1 MSRQKLKRFEDLKNR
16 HNVIEYGDERVSH
29 IKSNWGS
36 EIFRNSNPI
45 NLELACGRGEYSIGL
60 AKEFPNANF
69 VGIDIKGERLWQGS
83 TKALEEGL
91 ENVAFARNFIL
102 DLELMFAPGEVK
114 DIWIIHPDPRPRD
127 RDEKRRLTFHR
138 FLEIYKQIQGGEGRI
153 YFKTDNTDLFN
164 WTLHEVLAEREDI
177 NDLHFTDDLHNSV
190 YLEEHYGISTRY
202 ERKFSKVGEKI
213 KYLRFEWK
221 A

>member
-1 MSRQKLKRFEDLKNR
+1 MSRQKLKRFEDLQNR
-16 HNVIEYGDERVSH
+16 HNVIEYGDDRVSS
-29 IKSNWGS
+29 IKSNWNK
-36 EIFRNSNPI
+36 EIFRNTNPI
-45 NLELACGRGEYSIGL
+45 NLELACGRGEYTIGL
-60 AKEFPNANF
+60 AKEFPNENF

-83 TKALEEGL
+83 TKAIEEGL
-91 ENVAFARNFIL
+91 ENAAFARNFIL

-138 FLEIYKQIQGGEGRI
+138 FLEIYKRIQGGKGRI

-164 WTLHEVLAEREDI
+164 WTLNEVLPARDDI

-190 YLEEHYGISTRY
+190 YLGEHYGITTRY
-202 ERKFSKVGEKI
+202 ERKFAKVGETI

>member
-1 MSRQKLKRFEDLKNR
+1 MSRQKLKRFEDLRNR
-16 HNVIEYGDERVSH
+16 HNVIEYDDDRFPT
-29 IKSNWGS
+29 IKSNWGKKV
-36 EIFRNSNPI
+36 FGNSNPI

-60 AKEFPNANF
+60 AKEFPNENF
-69 VGIDIKGERLWQGS
+69 IGIDIKGERLWQAS
-83 TKALEEGL
+83 TKAIDEGL

-102 DLELMFAPGEVK
+102 DLEQMFAEGEIN

-138 FLEIYKQIQGGEGRI
+138 FLDIYKRLQGGTGRI
-153 YFKTDNTDLFN
+153 YFKTDNTDLYN
-164 WTLHEVLAEREDI
+164 WTLNEVLPVRDDI

-190 YLEEHYGISTRY
+190 YLKEHYGISTRY
-202 ERKFSKVGEKI
+202 ERKFSKVGETI